1 MTGDTQ
7 AENKLDEFI
16 DKLVLL
22 GYDVQ
27 QESKKPRVY
36 SIDGQLV
43 NIRSRS
49 RQKLA
54 DGSRLFWYSVAYSVL
69 QEVKWVIYLM
79 TTSDYFVMLPSSF
92 LQLYKE
98 DMYED
103 YKNAGVGVFDIDWDG
118 LAIELKGKRIPIAGY
133 DHDLIDKEHYPIF

>member
-1 MTGDTQ
+1 MTEDTQ

-16 DKLVLL
+16 DKLASL
-22 GYDVQ
+22 GYDIQ
-27 QESKKPRVY
+27 QESKKPQIY

-49 RQKLA
+49 EHKLA
-54 DGSRLFWYSVAYSVL
+54 DGNRLFWYSVTYSVL

-103 YKNAGVGVFDIDWDG
+103 NKNSGVGVFDIDWDG
-118 LAIELKGKRIPIAGY
+118 LAIELKGKRIPIDGY
-133 DHDLIDKEHYPIF
+133 AHDLVQREYYPTF